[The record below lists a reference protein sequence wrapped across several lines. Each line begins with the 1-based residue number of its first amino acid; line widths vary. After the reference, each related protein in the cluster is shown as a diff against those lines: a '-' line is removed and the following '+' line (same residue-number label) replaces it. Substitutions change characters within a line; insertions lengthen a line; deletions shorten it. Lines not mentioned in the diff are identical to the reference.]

1 MKEKVIRAFVL
12 ACLSMFG
19 FRSFLSAIS
28 LSTLVG
34 LFAVAGLIGCI
45 YHLWHSKSK
54 HRIGMLAM
62 SRVPAIIFDGPPA
75 SSGSSK

>member
-1 MKEKVIRAFVL
+1 
-12 ACLSMFG
+12 MFG
-19 FRSFLSAIS
+19 FRSFLPAIS
-28 LSTLVG
+28 SSTLVS

-45 YHLWHSKSK
+45 YHLWHSESK
-54 HRIGMLAM
+54 RGIGMLAM